1 MNTLRRVFAALAATE
16 RDRALARQITA
27 YPATTSS
34 AMIVL
39 PASVPTTA
47 RADLTVPATTA
58 PAASTRPTFPRL
70 GLTFN

>member
-1 MNTLRRVFAALAATE
+1 MNTLRKVFAALAATE

-27 YPATTSS
+27 YPATTSM
-34 AMIVL
+34 MIVL

-58 PAASTRPTFPRL
+58 PAASTRPTFRVSA
-70 GLTFN
+70 

>member
-1 MNTLRRVFAALAATE
+1 MNTLRKVFAALAATE
-16 RDRALARQITA
+16 RDRALARQIAA
-27 YPATTSS
+27 YPATVGSG
-34 AMIVL
+34 MRVL

-47 RADLTVPATTA
+47 RADLPVPATTA